1 MTRPLFVAPSLNE
14 LEARLERRA
23 LALHLPSL
31 LVAHN
36 LDLDAG
42 VLAACLEPRPAA
54 GLPSGCESSCF
65 RVLDMCAA
73 PGGKCFH
80 IADRLSACFA
90 AAALS
95 VPFHSATL
103 TNLRILVLGR
113 CIREALFIDE
123 HLR

>member
-1 MTRPLFVAPSLNE
+1 MTRPLFVAPSLNA
-14 LEARLERRA
+14 LESRLERRA

-36 LDLDAG
+36 LELDAG
-42 VLAACLEPRPAA
+42 VLAASLEPRSAA
-54 GLPSGCESSCF
+54 ALPSGCESTCF

-80 IADRLSACFA
+80 IADRLSASLD

-95 VPFHSATL
+95 VPFYSETSKY
-103 TNLRILVLGR
+103 T
-113 CIREALFIDE
+113 E
-123 HLR
+123 